1 MPKQTYLH
9 KRLKSAVYYFRCRIP
24 NDLISSYDD
33 KREIS
38 FNLKTRDHHEAM
50 RRVSIEA
57 GKLQTEF
64 EKLRRSLVNAKNPP
78 KQLNYTD
85 DEIERLSLLWTRWTL
100 ETDDQ
105 QRLEGYVDESFDE
118 QAERLIDTDQDLKK
132 IYARGELEK
141 IYPALNGFLALTHTV
156 PPDDPV
162 AYRRLAMSFLKAAMQ
177 AIQSQL
183 ARQNGEIVETDTVAP
198 ADKVYVVQPDQ
209 TETGTSSP
217 LELGKLLQNWR
228 VAVAQ
233 RAPATIESYTAAIRE
248 FNTWVKNIPANKITR
263 QQVIGFRDYLLK
275 EREQN
280 PKTVE
285 KKIGILSSVLQ
296 LAVDDELLPAN
307 PAQRIKIPKPKNAPK
322 PRIAYSEADMQQ
334 ILDSPLYAAE
344 SVLPRGGKGEAARW
358 LPVLGMFT
366 GARLEELAQLHVADL
381 QHDPQHGWY
390 LHITE
395 VIDDDEDGKKTQAD
409 ATLKKCIKTESSRRR
424 IPLHPE
430 LVRVGFVRFI
440 ERLRKAGQARVFPQL
455 TPDSKGKYSAA
466 WSKWWGRYARQKI
479 GITARRKVFHSM
491 RHSFKDACREVG
503 IAEELSDAITGHKE
517 GSTGRSY
524 GNEQFPLGPLAR
536 AMALFAYPNVTVPMI
551 EVEMD
556 LLAKFF

>member
-9 KRLKSAVYYFRCRIP
+9 KRQKSAVYYFRCRIP

-33 KREIS
+33 KREITFS
-38 FNLKTRDHHEAM
+38 LKTRDHHEAM

-78 KQLNYTD
+78 KPLNYTD
-85 DEIERLSLLWTRWTL
+85 AEIERLSLLWTRCIL
-100 ETDDQ
+100 ETDDK
-105 QRLEGYVDESFDE
+105 QRMDGYVDESFDE
-118 QAERLIDTDQDLKK
+118 QAERLIDTSQDLKK

-141 IYPALNGFLALTHTV
+141 IYPALNGFLALTHTA

-177 AIQSQL
+177 ATHSQL
-183 ARQNGEIVETDTVAP
+183 ARQNGELVETEAIAP
-198 ADKVYVVQPDQ
+198 ADKIYVVQPDQ
-209 TETGTSSP
+209 TESNTSSA
-217 LELGKLLQNWR
+217 LDLNELLQNWR
-228 VAVAQ
+228 EAVAH
-233 RAPATIESYTAAIRE
+233 RAPATVESYTAAIKE
-248 FNTWVKNIPANKITR
+248 FKTWVKNIPADKITR

-280 PKTVE
+280 PKTAE

-322 PRIAYSEADMQQ
+322 PRIPYSEADMQQ
-334 ILDSPLYAAE
+334 ILDSPLYATE

-366 GARLEELAQLHVADL
+366 GARLEELAQLHAADL

-395 VIDDDEDGKKTQAD
+395 VIDDDENGEKTQGD
-409 ATLKKCIKTESSRRR
+409 VTLKKCIKTESSRRR

-440 ERLRKAGQARVFPQL
+440 ERLRKVGQARLFPQL
-455 TPDSKGKYSAA
+455 TPDCKGKYSAA

-479 GITARRKVFHSM
+479 GITARRKVFHSL
-491 RHSFKDACREVG
+491 RHSFKDACREAG
-503 IAEELSDAITGHKE
+503 IAEDLSDAITGHV
-517 GSTGRSY
+517 GGGVGRNY
-524 GNEQFPLGPLAR
+524 GNEHFPLGPLVR
-536 AMALFAYPNVTVPMI
+536 AMTLFAFPNITVPVI
-551 EVEMD
+551 EGETD
-556 LLAKFF
+556 LLA